1 MPDRK
6 TYSATVDG
14 HEYVVD
20 VERADGS
27 CRISVDGGATQEADF
42 FTKGA
47 VRQFS
52 LLLDHCSY
60 EGMAHINGEGL
71 KLWVEGEPFEV
82 QVMDQRLK
90 ALSGGRVGGGGPV
103 QTLFKTPMPGIVV
116 TVHVEAGQEVTKG
129 QPILTLEAMK
139 MRNDLKAT
147 RDGVIGRVAVSAG
160 QTVAKGDVLVEFA
173 A

>member
-1 MPDRK
+1 MDGREYLVEVGRPDG
-6 TYSATVDG
+6 A
-14 HEYVVD
+14 
-20 VERADGS
+20 
-27 CRISVDGGATQEADF
+27 CRVSVDGGPFAEADF
-42 FTKGA
+42 FIKGA

-52 LLLDHCSY
+52 LLLDHRSY
-60 EGMAHINGEGL
+60 EGMAEMNGEGL
-71 KLWVEGEPFEV
+71 KVWVEGEPFEV
-82 QVMDQRLK
+82 QVLDQRLK

-116 TVHVEAGQEVTKG
+116 TVHVEAGQEVVKG

-139 MRNDLKAT
+139 MRNDLKSI
-147 RDGVIGRVAVSAG
+147 RDGVISRVAVTAG